1 MLKVNPNF
9 SKMAQ
14 SYLFLTIRKKVQEYQ
29 ANHPDKPVISLGIG
43 DVTRPLAPAVIEA
56 MHRAVNDMADPST
69 FKGYGQDFGYHFLR
83 NAIIE
88 NDYAKYGV
96 TLSVDE
102 IFVNDGAKS
111 DTGNIGELFSV
122 DNTVAVCDPVYPVYI
137 DSNVMAGRT
146 GDLIDGRWSNL
157 IYMPCVAEN
166 DFVPALP
173 ERKADIIYL
182 CYPNNPTGA
191 HATAEQL
198 KMWVDYALKNGSI
211 LLYDAAYSAFISEGL
226 PRTIYQIEGAK
237 ACAIEFKSY
246 SKTAGFTGVRCG
258 YTVIPKE
265 LQFGG
270 AGLNAMWARR
280 QSTKFNEASYLS
292 QVGAA
297 AIYTDAGRQQSEEI
311 IAYYKNNARIIKE
324 GLQKAGFS
332 VYGGVNAPYIWLKTP
347 NNMSSWDF
355 FDALLERVQVV
366 GTPGSGFGPSGEGYF
381 RLTAF
386 GTAENSVKALEKIQ
400 SAF

>member
-1 MLKVNPNF
+1 MLKLNPNF
-9 SKMAQ
+9 SKLGQ
-14 SYLFLTIRKKVQEYQ
+14 SYLFLTIRNKVQEYKSK
-29 ANHPDKPVISLGIG
+29 HPDKNVISLGIG
-43 DVTRPLAPAVIEA
+43 DVTQPLVPAVVEA
-56 MHRAVNDMADPST
+56 MHRAVDEMSDRET

-88 NDYAKYGV
+88 NDYKANGV
-96 TLSVDE
+96 SLELDE
-102 IFVNDGAKS
+102 VFVNDGAKS

-122 DNTVAVCDPVYPVYI
+122 DNTVAVCDPVYPVYV

-146 GDLIDGRWSNL
+146 GELIDGRWSDL

-173 ERKADIIYL
+173 EKKADIIYL

-191 HATAEQL
+191 HATLEQL

-211 LLYDAAYSAFISEGL
+211 LLYDAAYSAFISEGM
-226 PRTIYQIEGAK
+226 PKTIYQVEGAK
-237 ACAIEFKSY
+237 ACAIEFKSF

-258 YTVIPKE
+258 YTVIPKD
-265 LQFGG
+265 LKFDGVS
-270 AGLNAMWARR
+270 LNAMWQRR
-280 QSTKFNEASYLS
+280 QSTKFNEASYIS

-297 AIYTDAGRQQSEEI
+297 AIYTEAGKLQSRNTIE
-311 IAYYKNNARIIKE
+311 YYKNNARIIKE

-332 VYGGVNAPYIWLKTP
+332 VYGGINAPYIWLKTP
-347 NNMSSWDF
+347 NGLTSWEF
-355 FDALLERVQVV
+355 FDELLERVQVV

-386 GTAENSVKALEKIQ
+386 GSAENSKEALARIQ

>member
-1 MLKVNPNF
+1 MLKLNPNF
-9 SKMAQ
+9 SKLGQ
-14 SYLFLTIRKKVQEYQ
+14 SYLFLTIRNKVQEYKSK
-29 ANHPDKPVISLGIG
+29 HPDKNVISLGIG
-43 DVTRPLAPAVIEA
+43 DVTQPLVPAVVEA
-56 MHRAVNDMADPST
+56 MHRAVDEMSNRET

-83 NAIIE
+83 SAIIE
-88 NDYAKYGV
+88 NDYKAYGV
-96 TLSVDE
+96 SLELDE
-102 IFVNDGAKS
+102 VFVNDGAKS

-122 DNTVAVCDPVYPVYI
+122 DNTVAVCDPVYPVYV

-146 GDLIDGRWSNL
+146 GELIDGRWSDL

-173 ERKADIIYL
+173 GRKADIIYL

-191 HATAEQL
+191 HATLDQL

-211 LLYDAAYSAFISEGL
+211 LLYDAAYSAFISEGM
-226 PRTIYQIEGAK
+226 PKTIYQVEGAK
-237 ACAIEFKSY
+237 ACAIEFKSF
-246 SKTAGFTGVRCG
+246 SKTAGFTGIRCG
-258 YTVIPKE
+258 YTVIPKD
-265 LQFGG
+265 LKFDGVS
-270 AGLNAMWARR
+270 LNAMWQRR
-280 QSTKFNEASYLS
+280 QSTKFNEASYIS

-297 AIYTDAGRQQSEEI
+297 AIYTEAGKLQSRNTIE
-311 IAYYKNNARIIKE
+311 YYKNNARIIKD

-347 NNMSSWDF
+347 NGLTSWEF
-355 FDALLERVQVV
+355 FDELLERVQVV

-386 GTAENSVKALEKIQ
+386 GSAENSKEALARIQ